1 MDETAPDERS
11 VVATFGLR
19 GRVGELVVVSG
30 AWSNRVYRL
39 TVGSDVYAI
48 KEMRNP
54 WEIAQWREWLDE
66 AWRFEQRAIEA
77 GIVAPRPVPAPDGSC
92 LAEVD
97 RRGGGSCSV
106 RLHHWVD
113 GTPAPLGPATRELAS
128 WAGETLA
135 RLHALRVAPANRS
148 VFPSLNTINADRWPL
163 LVAEAAS
170 ARVPWAPEVA
180 AAAAAVA
187 RIASMAIAAG
197 DGRDEEVMTHGDI
210 DQKNIL
216 LVDGQPV
223 LCDWDVAAPFVPRRE
238 VADVAMSFGAWE
250 RFDIARQVISAYR
263 SAGGDLGTVTSGDIA
278 QPLMIGIDWVAL
290 NIERALRLRAV
301 TDQEAQLGESLVP
314 GLLQNLQRSIAVSDD
329 ITSLLTPT

>member
-1 MDETAPDERS
+1 MDESAPDERS
-11 VVATFGLR
+11 IVAAFGLR
-19 GRVGELVVVSG
+19 GRIGELVAVRG

-39 TVGSDVYAI
+39 VVGSDVYAT

-54 WEIAQWREWLDE
+54 WDIVQWREWLDE

-77 GIVAPRPVPAPDGSC
+77 GIVAPTPVPAPDGSC

-113 GTPAPLGPATRELAS
+113 GTPVPLGPATRELAM

-135 RLHALRVAPANRS
+135 RLHALRVAPANRA
-148 VFPSLNTINADRWPL
+148 VFPTLNTINAERWPL
-163 LVAEAAS
+163 LVAQAAS
-170 ARVPWAPEVA
+170 ARVPWAPEA
-180 AAAAAVA
+180 AAAAATVA
-187 RIASMAIAAG
+187 LIASMAIAAG

-210 DQKNIL
+210 DQKNVL

-238 VADVAMSFGAWE
+238 VADVAMSFGVWE
-250 RFDIARQVISAYR
+250 RFDIAREVIGAYR
-263 SAGGDLGTVTSGDIA
+263 SAGGELGSLTSRDIA
-278 QPLMIGIDWVAL
+278 QPLMIGIDWIAL
-290 NIERALRLRAV
+290 NIERALRLRPV
-301 TDQEAQLGESLVP
+301 TDHEAELGESLVP
-314 GLLQNLQRSIAVSDD
+314 GLLRTLHRSIVLSED